1 MTVNIC
7 RRATEPNVGL
17 ELASD
22 RLSVKCY
29 MGDTGLLVS
38 HAFGENE
45 LAVKDIHNRLLMG
58 DIELNEG
65 MVVENAVAQMIRAAG
80 HKLYFFSDSDRDSA
94 KDRMEIDFLL
104 AKSRTDRMATYLRL
118 KSRAVSDIPPYR
130 STSSA

>member
-1 MTVNIC
+1 
-7 RRATEPNVGL
+7 
-17 ELASD
+17 
-22 RLSVKCY
+22 
-29 MGDTGLLVS
+29 
-38 HAFGENE
+38 
-45 LAVKDIHNRLLMG
+45 MG